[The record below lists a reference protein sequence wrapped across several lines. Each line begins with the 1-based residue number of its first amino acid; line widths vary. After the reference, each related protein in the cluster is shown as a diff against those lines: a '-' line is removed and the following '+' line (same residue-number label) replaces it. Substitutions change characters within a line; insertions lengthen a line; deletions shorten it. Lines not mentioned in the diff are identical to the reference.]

1 MSTYKELFGK
11 YVQSIASDPTTAVAE
26 GQVWYNTTSN
36 TFKSL
41 LSAGAWSA
49 GGNLGSARTNG
60 CAGGLQNSALY
71 AGGGSPGGATELYN
85 GTAWTGSGAMN
96 TNRFGHRGAGTQTSY
111 IMAGNDPSNVAESFN
126 GSSWTTETTYPASV
140 SQIGAA
146 GTDAAAVFFAGGTPI
161 TATVYWNGSSWS
173 DQSVANQGGA
183 ANNGPMGASQSDALF
198 LSGTSLGSPALIG
211 RTQIWNG
218 SSWSTEGTASLQMD
232 SRMNMSQS
240 STYAV
245 SAGGR
250 SPYSVVTELFDGST
264 WSTTTSLT
272 TAQAAGGGAGSASSG
287 LTFGGNYPGSPDV
300 YNGTQEWDVSTSVA
314 VAASWSS
321 AGNLVNT
328 RDSLMTAAQ
337 ATQPAAFVFGGHNNS
352 GTLTFSEAY
361 NGTAWTATNALPVSK
376 QLGGGAGT
384 QAAAL
389 CFGGESSPPSVTR
402 DTTETWDGSNWT
414 AVAAPGGTL
423 GTGRF
428 AAGSAGTQ
436 GAALMF
442 GGNASGATANSEEW
456 NGSSW
461 TEGNNM
467 TRGTTGSQDICG
479 AGIQTSAL
487 AMGGTSPSFVYSTT
501 EEYDGTSWSGGG
513 GLNTARRRAA
523 AAASTVDAGLCFGG
537 LASPGSGQTA
547 AAELYDGTSWTNT
560 ASMGTAR
567 YYLGGSGATQGD
579 GFAMGGLLTGAASSF
594 TNKTEEFT
602 AADPSALNIKT
613 LTTS

>member
-26 GQVWYNTTSN
+26 GQIWYNTTSN

-41 LSAGAWSA
+41 LSAGSWSA
-49 GGNLGSARTNG
+49 GGNLSSARTNG
-60 CAGGLQNSALY
+60 CAGGLQSSALY

-126 GSSWTTETTYPASV
+126 GSSWTTEAVYPSSV
-140 SQIGAA
+140 SMIGAS
-146 GTDAAAVFFAGGTPI
+146 GTDAAAVFFGGGTRQL

-218 SSWSTEGTASLQMD
+218 SSWTSQGTASLQKD

-250 SPYSVVTELFDGST
+250 SPYSVVTELFDGSA

-300 YNGTQEWDVSTSVA
+300 YNGTQEWDVSTTIVVPA
-314 VAASWSS
+314 TWSS
-321 AGNLVNT
+321 GGNLVNT
-328 RDSLMTAAQ
+328 RDSMMTAAQ
-337 ATQPAAFVFGGHNNS
+337 ATQPAAFIFGGHNNS
-352 GTLTFSEAY
+352 GTLTFSESY
-361 NGTAWTATNALPVSK
+361 NGSSWTSTNALPVAK
-376 QLGGGAGT
+376 QLGGGAGVQT
-384 QAAAL
+384 AAL
-389 CFGGESSPPSVTR
+389 CFGGQTSPPATTR
-402 DTTETWDGSNWT
+402 ATTETWDGSNWT

-423 GTGRF
+423 GTGRHNG
-428 AAGSAGTQ
+428 GSAGLQ
-436 GAALMF
+436 DAALLF
-442 GGNASGATANSEEW
+442 GGTPSTANSEEW

-461 TEGNNM
+461 TEGNNLS
-467 TRGTTGSQDICG
+467 RGTTGSTDICG

-487 AMGGTSPSFVYSTT
+487 AMGGTAPSFVYNTV
-501 EEYDGTSWSGGG
+501 EEYNGTSWTGGG

-523 AAASTVDAGLCFGG
+523 AAASTTDAGLCFGG

-547 AAELYDGTSWTNT
+547 VAELYNGTAWTNT

-579 GFAMGGLLTGAASSF
+579 GFAFGGLLTGAASSF
-594 TNKTEEFT
+594 TDKTEEFT
-602 AADPSALNIKT
+602 APDPSALNIKT

>member
-26 GQVWYNTTSN
+26 GQIWYNTTSN

-41 LSAGAWSA
+41 LSAGSWSA
-49 GGNLGSARTNG
+49 GGNLSSARTNG
-60 CAGGLQNSALY
+60 CAGGLQSSALY

-126 GSSWTTETTYPASV
+126 GSSWTTEAVYPSSISQVGAS
-140 SQIGAA
+140 

-198 LSGTSLGSPALIG
+198 LSGTSLGSPALLG
-211 RTQIWNG
+211 RTQIWDG
-218 SSWSTEGTASLQMD
+218 SSWTSQGTASLQMD

-300 YNGTQEWDVSTSVA
+300 YNGTQEWDVSTTIVVPA
-314 VAASWSS
+314 TWSS
-321 AGNLVNT
+321 GGNLNAP
-328 RDSLMTAAQ
+328 RDSLSTAAQ

-352 GTLTFSEAY
+352 GSMNSSESY
-361 NGTAWTATNALPVSK
+361 NGSSWTATNTLPAAK
-376 QLGGGAGT
+376 QLAGGAGT
-384 QAAAL
+384 QGAAL
-389 CFGGESSPPSVTR
+389 CFSGSTSGVVA
-402 DTTETWDGSNWT
+402 TTESWNGSNWT
-414 AVAAPGGTL
+414 AVAAPGGTV
-423 GTGRF
+423 GTGRIN
-428 AAGSAGTQ
+428 AGSAGIQ
-436 GAALMF
+436 GAALLF
-442 GGNASGATANSEEW
+442 GGGPPTTANSEEW

-461 TEGNNM
+461 AEGNNLS
-467 TRGTTGSQDICG
+467 RGTTGADNICG

-487 AMGGTSPSFVYSTT
+487 AMGGTAPSFVYDTT
-501 EEYDGTSWSGGG
+501 EEYNGTSWSGGG
-513 GLNTARRRAA
+513 GMNTARRRAA

-547 AAELYDGTSWTNT
+547 VAELYNGTAWTNT

-579 GFAMGGLLTGAASSF
+579 GFAMGGLLTGSASSF

-602 AADPSALNIKT
+602 APDPSALNIKT

>member
-1 MSTYKELFGK
+1 MSTYKQIFGK
-11 YVQSIASDPTTAVAE
+11 DIQTVSADPTTAVAE
-26 GQVWYNTTSN
+26 GQIWYNSTTG
-36 TFKSL
+36 TYRTIL
-41 LSAGAWSA
+41 RAGAWSA
-49 GGNLGSARTNG
+49 GGNLSSARTNG

-71 AGGGSPGGATELYN
+71 AGGGSPGAVTELYN
-85 GTAWTGSGAMN
+85 GTAWSTSPATMN
-96 TNRFGHRGAGTQTSY
+96 TARFGHRGAGTQTSY
-111 IMAGNDPSNVAESFN
+111 IMTGNDPSNVTESWN
-126 GSSWTTETTYPASV
+126 GSGWTTEAVYPSSV
-140 SQIGAA
+140 SNIGAS
-146 GTDAAAVFFAGGTPI
+146 GTDAAAVFFGGGPTT
-161 TATVYWNGSSWS
+161 TATNYWTGSAWTA
-173 DQSVANQGGA
+173 QTGVNQGGA

-198 LSGTSLGSPALIG
+198 LSGTELTGVLG
-211 RTQIWNG
+211 RTQTWNG
-218 SSWSTEGTASLQMD
+218 TSWTSQGTSNLSKD

-250 SPYSVVTELFDGST
+250 SPYKTETELFDGSAWT
-264 WSTTTSLT
+264 TTTSLT

-461 TEGNNM
+461 TEGHNM

-567 YYLGGSGATQGD
+567 YYLGGSGSTQGD

-594 TNKTEEFT
+594 TDKTEEFT
-602 AADPSALNIKT
+602 APGTVLNYKT